1 MNECDQYQADI
12 GCFIDGESV
21 DDGAPRMFEHL
32 SACKR
37 CSDFL
42 YDVIQI
48 RIGAATEGK
57 VPAPS
62 DLDTLM
68 NVRGHKT
75 LRRYASDAPLLHSN
89 SRDGVGISARTLT
102 LAILVFIMGCL
113 MFSTNV
119 SFRGGGA
126 VAPQSSQDRGAR

>member
-1 MNECDQYQADI
+1 MNECDKYQVDI

-21 DDGAPRMFEHL
+21 DDGAARMFDHL

-57 VPAPS
+57 ILAPS
-62 DLDTLM
+62 DFDTLM
-68 NVRGHKT
+68 NVRGRN
-75 LRRYASDAPLLHSN
+75 LFRRYASDAPLLHSN
-89 SRDGVGISARTLT
+89 ERNNLGISFRTFT

-113 MFSTNV
+113 MFSTTIT
-119 SFRGGGA
+119 FGGGGT
-126 VAPQSSQDRGAR
+126 VAPQSSQHRGVR

>member
-1 MNECDQYQADI
+1 MNECDQYQVEI

-21 DDGAPRMFEHL
+21 DDGAARMFDHL
-32 SACKR
+32 SACKA

-42 YDVIQI
+42 YDIIQI

-57 VPAPS
+57 VLAPS

-68 NVRGHKT
+68 NVRGHKM

-89 SRDGVGISARTLT
+89 RPNGVGISVRTLT

-113 MFSTNV
+113 MFSTTV
-119 SFRGGGA
+119 SFGGGGA

>member
-1 MNECDQYQADI
+1 MNECDKYQVDI

-21 DDGAPRMFEHL
+21 DDGASRMFDHL

-57 VPAPS
+57 ILAPS
-62 DLDTLM
+62 DLVAVL
-68 NVRGHKT
+68 NVRGHKM

-89 SRDGVGISARTLT
+89 GRTGVGISVRTLT
-102 LAILVFIMGCL
+102 LAILVFIMGAL
-113 MFSTNV
+113 MFSTTV
-119 SFRGGGA
+119 SFGGGGA
-126 VAPQSSQDRGAR
+126 VAPQLSQEKGAR